1 MVRCARMAGT
11 FWLVDGTALAYR
23 SHFAFLN
30 NPLVNAKGQQ
40 TSATFGYVRALLD
53 ILRKEKVDGMAVAFD
68 VSRETFRKELYK
80 DYKATR
86 EKAPEEMTAQF
97 PWIKE
102 VTAALGIPMLER
114 QGFEADDLIAAAV
127 RKAEAQGFDVRIVT
141 GDKDM
146 LQLVSD
152 RVHVYDLG
160 KKTGPVVIDPAGV
173 RERFGVGPERI
184 TDVLGLMGD
193 TSDNVPGVPK
203 IGEKTAASLIQEFGS
218 LEEALVRAGARKGK
232 VYENLV
238 AFADQ
243 ARLSKRLVTLRTDLD
258 VELPPLG
265 KRDLVTLRRLFLD
278 LDFNALLK
286 EIVGA
291 GGDRASD
298 EGYRIVRGGRELDDL
313 VRELEGFFVIDTETS
328 SLDPF
333 SAEIVGMSFSWAPG
347 KAAYVPWSAEA
358 ARKLRPL
365 LEDDARP
372 KGAQN
377 AKFDLQVLRT
387 HGIEVKGLGFDT
399 MVASYLLDPGR
410 GVHNLDALALRY
422 LNVRKTA
429 TEELIGKGADAISMK
444 DVPEDKVAHYAAED
458 ADCTWRLVE
467 VFRPR
472 LEADGLMPLF
482 RDVEMPLVHVLLD
495 MERAGVRV
503 DVPYLKGL
511 SREFEDM
518 AHRVEREI
526 REIAG
531 EEVNLNSPKQLGPLL
546 FEKLEIQKGSA
557 RRMKR
562 TRTGAYAT
570 DADTLEAFSSHP
582 IVAKL
587 LDYREVTKLRSTYVD
602 ALPGMVHP
610 RSGRIHSSFNQTVA
624 ATGRLSSENPNL
636 QNIPIRTEIGRRI
649 RRAFVA
655 DEGRRLLSADYS
667 QIELRL
673 MAHLSGDAGLCEV
686 YRRGGDVHAETAA
699 RMFKLPLA
707 DVTREQRGS
716 AKAINFGI
724 LYGMGPTRLAR
735 DLKIPMDEAREFL
748 DRYFREFPGVRD
760 FQRRAVEQTR
770 REGFVT
776 TLLGR
781 RRAIPELASDE
792 PAVRAAAEN
801 MAKNTPVQGTAAD
814 LIKVAMVRIR
824 RRLRGESLRAQ
835 MILQVHDELVFEA
848 PEEEIDRLAPLV
860 RGEMEGAL
868 ELKVPIVVDL
878 GTGRDWLEAHA

>member
-1 MVRCARMAGT
+1 MAGT

-23 SHFAFLN
+23 SHFAFLSS
-30 NPLVNAKGQQ
+30 PLVNAKGQQ

-68 VSRETFRKELYK
+68 VSRETFRKELYPE
-80 DYKATR
+80 YKATR

-102 VTAALGIPMLER
+102 ITEALGIPILER
-114 QGFEADDLIAAAV
+114 AGFEADDLIAAATKKV
-127 RKAEAQGFDVRIVT
+127 EAAGSDVRIVT

-184 TDVLGLMGD
+184 VDILGLMGD

-203 IGEKTAASLIQEFGS
+203 IGEKTAAALVQEFGT
-218 LEEALVRAGARKGK
+218 LEEAVARAGARKGK

-243 ARLSKRLVTLRTDLD
+243 ALLSKRLVTLRTDID
-258 VELPPLG
+258 VDLPPLG
-265 KRDLVTLRRLFLD
+265 KRDTERLKELFLE
-278 LDFNALLK
+278 LDFNILLK
-286 EIVGA
+286 EVLGGA
-291 GGDRASD
+291 GARTSD
-298 EGYRIVRGGRELDDL
+298 EKYRTVRGGKELDEL
-313 VRELEGFFVIDTETS
+313 VRELKGFFVLDTETT
-328 SLDPF
+328 SLDPL

-347 KAAYVPWSAEA
+347 AAAYVPWSAEA
-358 ARKLRPL
+358 KGKLAPV
-365 LEDDARP
+365 LEDARLP

-377 AKFDLQVLRT
+377 AKFDLQVLKT
-387 HGIEVKGLGFDT
+387 HRIEVRGLEFDT

-410 GVHNLDALALRY
+410 GAHNLDALALRY
-422 LNVRKTA
+422 LDVRKTA

-444 DVPEDKVAHYAAED
+444 DVPEEKVARYASED
-458 ADCTWRLVE
+458 ADCTYRLVD

-503 DVPYLKGL
+503 DSGYLKGL

-518 AHRVEREI
+518 AHKVEREI

-531 EEVNLNSPKQLGPLL
+531 EEINLNSPKQLGPLL
-546 FEKLEIQKGSA
+546 FEKLEIQKGTS

-570 DADTLEAFSSHP
+570 DADTLEAFASHP

-587 LDYREVTKLRSTYVD
+587 LDYREVTKLKSTYVD

-610 RSGRIHSSFNQTVA
+610 RTGRIHSSFNQAVA

-649 RRAFVA
+649 RRAFIA
-655 DEGRRLLSADYS
+655 DEGCRLLSADYS

-673 MAHLSGDAGLCEV
+673 MAHLSGDPGLCEV

-699 RMFKLPLA
+699 RMFKVPLA
-707 DVTREQRGS
+707 EVTREQRGS

-748 DRYFREFPGVRD
+748 DRYFREFPGVKE
-760 FQRRAVEQTR
+760 FQRQAVEKAR
-770 REGFVT
+770 REGYVT

-781 RRAIPELASDE
+781 RRAIPEISSDE
-792 PAVRAAAEN
+792 PAVRASAEN

-824 RRLRGESLRAQ
+824 ERLRSVRSSAR

-848 PEEEIDRLAPLV
+848 PEGEIDRLAPLV
-860 RGEMEGAL
+860 RREMEGAL
-868 ELKVPIVVDL
+868 DLNVPIVVDL
-878 GTGRDWLEAHA
+878 GTGRDWLAAHE

>member
-1 MVRCARMAGT
+1 MAGT

-23 SHFAFLN
+23 SHFAFLS
-30 NPLVNAKGQQ
+30 NPLLNAKGQQ
-40 TSATFGYVRALLD
+40 TSATFGYVRAILD

-68 VSRETFRKELYK
+68 VSRETFRKELYAE
-80 DYKATR
+80 YKATR

-102 VTAALGIPMLER
+102 LTQALGITILER
-114 QGFEADDLIAAAV
+114 AGFEADDLIAAATK
-127 RKAEAQGFDVRIVT
+127 KAEALGCDVRIVT

-184 TDVLGLMGD
+184 ADVLGLMGD

-203 IGEKTAASLIQEFGS
+203 IGEKTAAALVQEFGT
-218 LEEALVRAGARKGK
+218 LEEVLARAGARKGK

-258 VELPPLG
+258 VDLPPLG
-265 KRDLVTLRRLFLD
+265 KRDPERLKELFLE
-278 LDFNALLK
+278 LDFNVLLK
-286 EIVGA
+286 EVLGGA
-291 GGDRASD
+291 GARTSD
-298 EGYRIVRGGRELDDL
+298 EGYRTVRGRELDGL
-313 VRELEGFFVIDTETS
+313 VRELKGFFVLDTETT
-328 SLDPF
+328 SLDSL
-333 SAEIVGMSFSWAPG
+333 SAGIVGMSFSWASG

-358 ARKLRPL
+358 KEKLRPA
-365 LEDDARP
+365 LEDARLP

-377 AKFDLQVLRT
+377 AKFDLQVLKT
-387 HGIEVKGLGFDT
+387 HGIEVKGLEFDT

-410 GVHNLDALALRY
+410 GAHNLDALALRY
-422 LNVRKTA
+422 LDVKKTA
-429 TEELIGKGADAISMK
+429 TEELIGKGANAISMK
-444 DVPEDKVAHYAAED
+444 DVPEEKVARYASED
-458 ADCTWRLVE
+458 ADCTYRLAE
-467 VFRPR
+467 LFRPR

-482 RDVEMPLVHVLLD
+482 REVEMPLVLVLLD

-503 DVPYLKGL
+503 DSDYLKKL
-511 SREFEDM
+511 SKEFEDM
-518 AHRVEREI
+518 AHKVEREI

-546 FEKLEIQKGSA
+546 FEKLEIQKGST

-570 DADTLEAFSSHP
+570 DADTLEAFASHP

-587 LDYREVTKLRSTYVD
+587 LDYREVTKLKSTYVD

-610 RSGRIHSSFNQTVA
+610 RTGRIHSSFNQTVA

-649 RRAFVA
+649 RRAFIA
-655 DEGRRLLSADYS
+655 DEGCRLLSADYS

-673 MAHLSGDAGLCEV
+673 MAHLSGDPALCEV

-699 RMFKLPLA
+699 RMFKVPLA
-707 DVTREQRGS
+707 EVTREQRGS

-724 LYGMGPTRLAR
+724 LYGMGSARLAR

-748 DRYFREFPGVRD
+748 DRYFREFPGVKE
-760 FQRRAVEQTR
+760 FQRQAVEKAR
-770 REGFVT
+770 REGYVT

-781 RRAIPELASDE
+781 RRAIPEMSSEE
-792 PAVRAAAEN
+792 PAVRANAEN

-824 RRLRGESLRAQ
+824 ARLLSAKSRAR

-868 ELKVPIVVDL
+868 DLKVPIVVDM
-878 GTGRDWLEAHA
+878 GTGRDWLEAHE

>member
-1 MVRCARMAGT
+1 MGGT

-23 SHFAFLN
+23 SHFAFIS
-30 NPLVNAKGQQ
+30 NPLVNAKGQE

-86 EKAPEEMTAQF
+86 EKAPVEMTAQF

-102 VTAALGIPMLER
+102 ITDALGIPILER
-114 QGFEADDLIAAAV
+114 QGFEADDLIAAAAK
-127 RKAEAQGFDVRIVT
+127 RAEAEGFDVRIVT

-146 LQLVSD
+146 LQLVND
-152 RVHVYDLG
+152 RVHVWDLG
-160 KKTGPVVIDPAGV
+160 KKTGPVEIDPAGV

-184 TDVLGLMGD
+184 IDVLGLMGD
-193 TSDNVPGVPK
+193 TSDNVPGVPG
-203 IGEKTAASLIQEFGS
+203 IGEKKARGLLDEFGS
-218 LEEALVRAGARKGK
+218 LEEALARAPARKGK
-232 VYENLV
+232 IYESLV
-238 AFADQ
+238 QFADQ
-243 ARLSKRLVTLRTDLD
+243 ARLSKRLVTLRTDID
-258 VELPPLG
+258 VALPPLG
-265 KRDLVTLRRLFLD
+265 KRDNGKLRKLFLD
-278 LDFNALLK
+278 LDFNVLMK
-286 EIVGA
+286 DIA
-291 GGDRASD
+291 GDAGERTSD
-298 EGYRIVRGGRELDDL
+298 EAYVTARGGRELDAL
-313 VRELEGFFVIDTETS
+313 LRELKGFFVIDTETT
-328 SLDPF
+328 SLDPL
-333 SAEIVGMSFSWAPG
+333 SAGIVGMSFSWAPG
-347 KAAYVPWSAEA
+347 KAAYVPWSDEA
-358 ARKLRPL
+358 KARLKPV
-365 LEDDARP
+365 LEDPSCR

-387 HGIEVKGLGFDT
+387 HGIDVHGLEFDT

-410 GVHNLDALALRY
+410 GTHNLDALALRY

-429 TEELIGKGADAISMK
+429 TEELIGKGASAISMA
-444 DVPEDKVAHYAAED
+444 DVPEEKVARYAAED
-458 ADCTWRLVE
+458 ADVTFRLVD

-472 LEADGLMPLF
+472 LEADGLVPLF

-503 DVPYLKGL
+503 DVPYLKKL
-511 SREFEDM
+511 SKEFEDM
-518 AHRVEREI
+518 AHRVERDV

-546 FEKLEIQKGSA
+546 FEKLEIQKGTG
-557 RRMKR
+557 RRPKR

-570 DADTLEAFSSHP
+570 DADTLEAYAAHP
-582 IVAKL
+582 IVTKL
-587 LDYREVTKLRSTYVD
+587 LDYREVTKLKSTYVD

-610 RSGRIHSSFNQTVA
+610 SDGRIHSSFNQTVA

-655 DEGRRLLSADYS
+655 EEGFRLLSADYS

-673 MAHLSGDAGLCEV
+673 MAHLSKDPGLCDV
-686 YRRGGDVHAETAA
+686 YRRKGDVHAETAA
-699 RMFKLPLA
+699 RMFKVPLG

-735 DLKIPMDEAREFL
+735 DLKIPMDEARDFL
-748 DRYFREFPGVRD
+748 DRYFSEFPGVRD
-760 FQRRAVEQTR
+760 FQRQAVEKAR
-770 REGFVT
+770 REGYVT

-781 RRAIPELASDE
+781 RRAIPEITSDE
-792 PAVRAAAEN
+792 PQVRANAEN

-824 RRLRGESLRAQ
+824 RRLIDERFRAR

-848 PEEEIDRLAPLV
+848 PEGEIDRLAPLV

-868 ELKVPIVVDL
+868 DLDVPIVAEM
-878 GTGRDWLEAHA
+878 GTGRDWLEAHE

>member
-1 MVRCARMAGT
+1 MAGT

-23 SHFAFLN
+23 SHYAFIAR
-30 NPLVNAKGQQ
+30 PLTNAKGQE

-102 VTAALGIPMLER
+102 ITEALGIPILER
-114 QGFEADDLIAAAV
+114 EGFEADDLIAAATK
-127 RKAEAQGFDVRIVT
+127 RAEAKGFDVKIVT

-152 RVHVYDLG
+152 RVHVWDLG
-160 KKTGPVVIDPAGV
+160 KKTGPVEIDPAGV
-173 RERFGVGPERI
+173 RELFGVGPDRI
-184 TDVLGLMGD
+184 VDLLGLMGD
-193 TSDNVPGVPK
+193 TSDNVPGVK
-203 IGEKTAASLIQEFGS
+203 GIGEKKARGLLEEFGS
-218 LEEALVRAGARKGK
+218 LEEALARAPARKGK
-232 VYENLV
+232 IYESLV
-238 AFADQ
+238 QFADQ

-258 VELPPLG
+258 VALPPLG
-265 KRDLVTLRRLFLD
+265 KRDTARLRKLFLD
-278 LDFNALLK
+278 LDFNVLLK
-286 EIVGA
+286 DVA
-291 GGDRASD
+291 GEAGERTSD
-298 EGYRIVRGGRELDDL
+298 EGYVTARGGPALDAL
-313 VRELEGFFVIDTETS
+313 LRELEGFFVIDTETT
-328 SLDPF
+328 SLDPL
-333 SAEIVGMSFSWAPG
+333 SAGIVGMSFSWAPG
-347 KAAYVPWSAEA
+347 KAAYVPWSDEA
-358 ARKLRPL
+358 KGRLKPL
-365 LEDDARP
+365 LEDHGRR

-387 HGIEVKGLGFDT
+387 HGIEVKGLEFDT

-410 GVHNLDALALRY
+410 GTHNLDALALRY
-422 LNVRKTA
+422 LNVKKTA
-429 TEELIGKGADAISMK
+429 TEELIGKGASAISMA
-444 DVPEDKVAHYAAED
+444 DVPEEKVARCAAED
-458 ADCTWRLVE
+458 ADVTFRLVE
-467 VFRPR
+467 AFRPR

-503 DVPYLKGL
+503 DVPYLKKL
-511 SREFEDM
+511 SKEFEDM
-518 AHRVEREI
+518 AHRVERDV

-546 FEKLEIQKGSA
+546 FEKLEIQKGTG
-557 RRMKR
+557 RRPKR

-570 DADTLEAFSSHP
+570 DADTLEAFAAHP

-587 LDYREVTKLRSTYVD
+587 LDYREVTKLKSTYVD

-610 RSGRIHSSFNQTVA
+610 SDGRIHSSFNQTVA

-655 DEGRRLLSADYS
+655 DEGCRLLSADYS

-673 MAHLSGDAGLCEV
+673 MAHLSGDPGLCEV
-686 YRRGGDVHAETAA
+686 YRRKGDVHAETAA
-699 RMFKLPLA
+699 RMFKVPLEK
-707 DVTREQRGS
+707 VTREQRNS

-735 DLKIPMDEAREFL
+735 DLKIPMDEARDFL
-748 DRYFREFPGVRD
+748 DRYFSEFPGVRD
-760 FQRRAVEQTR
+760 FQRQAVEKAR
-770 REGFVT
+770 REGYVT

-781 RRAIPELASDE
+781 RRAIPEITSDE
-792 PAVRAAAEN
+792 PQVRANAEN

-824 RRLRGESLRAQ
+824 ERLRKERFRAR

-848 PEEEIDRLAPLV
+848 PGEEIDRLAPLV

-868 ELKVPIVVDL
+868 ELGVPIVAEM
-878 GTGRDWLEAHA
+878 GTGRDWLEAHE

>member
-1 MVRCARMAGT
+1 MAGT

-23 SHFAFLN
+23 SHFAFIS
-30 NPLVNAKGQQ
+30 NPLTNAKGQE
-40 TSATFGYVRALLD
+40 TSATFGYVRGLFD

-80 DYKATR
+80 EYKATR

-102 VTAALGIPMLER
+102 ITEALGIPMLER
-114 QGFEADDLIAAAV
+114 EGFEADDLIAAATK
-127 RKAEAQGFDVRIVT
+127 RALAEGFDVKIVT

-152 RVHVYDLG
+152 RVHVWDLG
-160 KKTGPVVIDPAGV
+160 KKTGPLEIDPAGV
-173 RERFGVGPERI
+173 RELFGVGPDRI
-184 TDVLGLMGD
+184 IDLLGLMGD
-193 TSDNVPGVPK
+193 TSDNVPGVK
-203 IGEKTAASLIQEFGS
+203 GIGEKTARKLLEEFGT
-218 LEEALVRAGARKGK
+218 LEEVLAHAPERKGK
-232 VYENLV
+232 KTYDSLV
-238 AFADQ
+238 EQADA

-258 VELPPLG
+258 VDLPPLR
-265 KRDLVTLRRLFLD
+265 KRDSTRLRELFLE

-286 EIVGA
+286 EVVGEA
-291 GGDRASD
+291 GERTSD
-298 EGYRIVRGGRELDDL
+298 EGYVTARGGAELDAL
-313 VRELEGFFVIDTETS
+313 RRKLAGFFVIDTETS

-333 SAEIVGMSFSWAPG
+333 SARIVGMSFSWDDG
-347 KAAYVPWSAEA
+347 KAAYVPWSDEA
-358 ARKLRPL
+358 RSTLKPL
-365 LEDDARP
+365 LEDPALR

-387 HGIEVKGLGFDT
+387 HGIEVMGLEFDT

-410 GVHNLDALALRY
+410 GTHNLDALALRY

-429 TEELIGKGADAISMK
+429 TEELIGKGASAISMA
-444 DVPEDKVAHYAAED
+444 DVPEEKVARYAAED
-458 ADCTWRLVE
+458 ADVTYRLVD
-467 VFRPR
+467 VFRPQ

-482 RDVEMPLVHVLLD
+482 RDVEMPLVRVLLD

-503 DVPYLKGL
+503 DVPYLKQL
-511 SREFEDM
+511 SREFEDV
-518 AHRVEREI
+518 AHKVEREI

-546 FEKLEIQKGSA
+546 FEKLEIQKGTG
-557 RRMKR
+557 RRPKR
-562 TRTGAYAT
+562 TRTGAYST
-570 DADTLEAFSSHP
+570 DADTLEAFAAHP

-587 LDYREVTKLRSTYVD
+587 LDYREVTKLKSTYVD

-610 RSGRIHSSFNQTVA
+610 SDGRIHSSFNQTVA

-655 DEGRRLLSADYS
+655 EEGNRLLSADYS

-673 MAHLSGDAGLCEV
+673 MAHLSGDPGLCEV
-686 YRRGGDVHAETAA
+686 YRRKGDVHAETAA
-699 RMFKLPLA
+699 RMFKLPLGE
-707 DVTREQRGS
+707 VTRDQRSS

-735 DLKIPMDEAREFL
+735 DLKISMDEARDFL
-748 DRYFREFPGVRD
+748 DRYFGEFPGVRD
-760 FQRRAVEQTR
+760 FQRRAVEKAR
-770 REGFVT
+770 HEGYVT

-781 RRAIPELASDE
+781 RRAIPEIVSDE
-792 PAVRAAAEN
+792 PGVRANAEN

-814 LIKVAMVRIR
+814 LIKVAMVKIHA
-824 RRLRGESLRAQ
+824 RLARERFRAR

-848 PEEEIDRLAPLV
+848 PAEEIDRLAPLV

-868 ELKVPIVVDL
+868 ALDVPIVADL
-878 GTGRDWLEAHA
+878 GVGRDWLEAHE

>member
-1 MVRCARMAGT
+1 MAGT

-23 SHFAFLN
+23 SHFAFIS
-30 NPLVNAKGQQ
+30 NPLTNAKGQQ
-40 TSATFGYVRALLD
+40 TSATFGYVRAILD

-68 VSRETFRKELYK
+68 VSRETFRKELFA

-102 VTAALGIPMLER
+102 VTEALGIPILER
-114 QGFEADDLIAAAV
+114 EGFEADDLIASAT
-127 RKAEAQGFDVRIVT
+127 REAEAKGFDVRIVT

-160 KKTGPVVIDPAGV
+160 KKTGPVEIDPAGV
-173 RERFGVGPERI
+173 RERFGVGPDRI
-184 TDVLGLMGD
+184 ADLLGLMGD
-193 TSDNVPGVPK
+193 TSDNVPGVK
-203 IGEKTAASLIQEFGS
+203 GIGEKKARGLLEEFGS
-218 LEEALVRAGARKGK
+218 LEEVLAHAPERKGK
-232 VYENLV
+232 MYESLV
-238 AFADQ
+238 AHAGD
-243 ARLSKRLVTLRTDLD
+243 ARLSKRLVTLRSDLA
-258 VELPPLG
+258 VNLPPLG
-265 KRDLVTLRRLFLD
+265 KRDTETLRSLFLA
-278 LDFNALLK
+278 LDFNVLLK
-286 EIVGA
+286 EVVGEA
-291 GGDRASD
+291 GERTSD
-298 EGYRIVRGGRELDDL
+298 TGYRTARTAKEIDAL
-313 VRELEGFFVIDTETS
+313 VRELKGFFVIDTETS
-328 SLDPF
+328 SLDPLA
-333 SAEIVGMSFSWAPG
+333 AEIVGMSFSWAPG
-347 KAAYVPWSAEA
+347 EAAYVPWSPEA
-358 ARKLRPL
+358 KERLRGVL
-365 LEDDARP
+365 GNGMLP

-387 HGIEVKGLGFDT
+387 HGIEVLALVFDT

-410 GVHNLDALALRY
+410 GAHNLDALALRY
-422 LNVRKTA
+422 LNVKKTA
-429 TEELIGKGADAISMK
+429 TEELIGKGASAISMAE
-444 DVPEDKVAHYAAED
+444 VPEEKVARYAAED
-458 ADCTWRLVE
+458 ADVTYRLVD
-467 VFRPR
+467 VFRPQ
-472 LEADGLMPLF
+472 LEAQGLMPLF
-482 RDVEMPLVHVLLD
+482 EDVEMPLVRVLLD

-503 DVPYLKGL
+503 DVDRLNAL
-511 SREFEDM
+511 SKEFEDL
-518 AHRVEREI
+518 AHKVEREI

-531 EEVNLNSPKQLGPLL
+531 EEVNLHSPKQLGPLL
-546 FEKLEIQKGSA
+546 FEKLEIQKGSG
-557 RRMKR
+557 RRPRR

-570 DADTLEAFSSHP
+570 DADTLEAFSAHP

-587 LDYREVTKLRSTYVD
+587 LEYRELTKLKSTYVD

-610 RSGRIHSSFNQTVA
+610 SDGRIHSSFNQTVA

-636 QNIPIRTEIGRRI
+636 QNIPIRTELGRRI

-655 DEGRRLLSADYS
+655 ADGSRLLSADYS

-673 MAHLSGDAGLCEV
+673 MAHLSKDPGLCEV
-686 YRRGGDVHAETAA
+686 YRRKGDVHAETAA
-699 RMFKLPLA
+699 RMFKVPLA
-707 DVTREQRGS
+707 DVTREQRTS

-735 DLKIPMDEAREFL
+735 DLKIPMDEARDFL

-760 FQRRAVEQTR
+760 FQREAVAQAR
-770 REGFVT
+770 REGYVT

-781 RRAIPELASDE
+781 RRAIPEIVSDE
-792 PAVRAAAEN
+792 PAVRASAEN

-814 LIKVAMVRIR
+814 LIKVAMVKIWK
-824 RRLRGESLRAQ
+824 RLGKERFRAK

-868 ELKVPIVVDL
+868 ALDVPIVADL
-878 GTGRDWLEAHA
+878 GTGRDWLEAHE

>member
-1 MVRCARMAGT
+1 MAGT

-23 SHFAFLN
+23 SHFAFIAR
-30 NPLVNAKGQQ
+30 PLTNAKGQE
-40 TSATFGYVRALLD
+40 TSATFGYVRGLLD

-68 VSRETFRKELYK
+68 VSRETFRKELFK

-102 VTAALGIPMLER
+102 ITEALGIPMLER
-114 QGFEADDLIAAAV
+114 QGFEADDLIAAAAK
-127 RKAEAQGFDVRIVT
+127 KAVAKGFDVKIVT

-152 RVHVYDLG
+152 RVHVWDLG
-160 KKTGPVVIDPAGV
+160 KKTGPLEIDPAGV
-173 RERFGVGPERI
+173 RELFGVGPDRI
-184 TDVLGLMGD
+184 VDLLGLMGD
-193 TSDNVPGVPK
+193 TSDNVPGVK
-203 IGEKTAASLIQEFGS
+203 GIGEKKARGLLEEFGS
-218 LEEALVRAGARKGK
+218 LEEALAHAPERKGK
-232 VYENLV
+232 MYESLV
-238 AFADQ
+238 EQAEQ

-258 VELPPLG
+258 VDLPPLG
-265 KRDLVTLRRLFLD
+265 KRDTARLRDLFLE
-278 LDFNALLK
+278 LDFNALLR
-286 EIVGA
+286 EVVGEA
-291 GGDRASD
+291 GEQTSD
-298 EGYRIVRGGRELDDL
+298 EGYVTAHGGAELDAL
-313 VRELEGFFVIDTETS
+313 IAKLRGFFVIDTETS

-333 SAEIVGMSFSWAPG
+333 SAAIVGMSFSWAEG
-347 KAAYVPWSAEA
+347 KAAYVPWSDEA
-358 ARKLRPL
+358 KAKLKGVLVDPGR
-365 LEDDARP
+365 R

-387 HGIEVKGLGFDT
+387 HGIEVQGLEFDT

-410 GVHNLDALALRY
+410 GTHNLDALALRY
-422 LNVRKTA
+422 LNIKKTA
-429 TEELIGKGADAISMK
+429 TEELIGKGASAISMA
-444 DVPEDKVAHYAAED
+444 DVPEEKVARYAAED
-458 ADCTWRLVE
+458 ADVTYRLVD

-472 LEADGLMPLF
+472 LEADGLTPLF
-482 RDVEMPLVHVLLD
+482 KDVEMPLVHVLLD

-503 DVPYLKGL
+503 DVPYLKQL
-511 SREFEDM
+511 SKEFEDV
-518 AHRVEREI
+518 AHKVEREI

-546 FEKLEIQKGSA
+546 FEKLEIQKGTG
-557 RRMKR
+557 RRPKR
-562 TRTGAYAT
+562 TRTGAYST
-570 DADTLEAFSSHP
+570 DADTLEAFAAHP
-582 IVAKL
+582 IVQKL

-610 RSGRIHSSFNQTVA
+610 SDGRIHSSFNQTVA

-655 DEGRRLLSADYS
+655 EEGNRLLSADYS

-673 MAHLSGDAGLCEV
+673 MAHLSGDPGLCEV
-686 YRRGGDVHAETAA
+686 YRRKGDVHAETAA
-699 RMFKLPLA
+699 RMFKVPLGE
-707 DVTREQRGS
+707 VTREQRNS

-735 DLKIPMDEAREFL
+735 DLKISMAEARDFL
-748 DRYFREFPGVRD
+748 DRYFGEFPGVRD
-760 FQRRAVEQTR
+760 FQRQAVDKAR
-770 REGFVT
+770 HEGYVT

-781 RRAIPELASDE
+781 RRAIPEILSDE
-792 PAVRAAAEN
+792 PGVRANAEN

-814 LIKVAMVRIR
+814 LIKVAMVKIR
-824 RRLRGESLRAQ
+824 ERLARERFRAK

-848 PEEEIDRLAPLV
+848 PAEEIDRLAPLV

-868 ELKVPIVVDL
+868 ALDVPIVADL
-878 GTGRDWLEAHA
+878 GTGRDWLEAHE

>member
-1 MVRCARMAGT
+1 MAGT

-23 SHFAFLN
+23 SHYAFIAR
-30 NPLVNAKGQQ
+30 PLTNAKGQE

-102 VTAALGIPMLER
+102 ITEALGIPILER
-114 QGFEADDLIAAAV
+114 EGFEADDLIAAATK
-127 RKAEAQGFDVRIVT
+127 RAEAKGFDVKIVT

-152 RVHVYDLG
+152 RVHVWDLG
-160 KKTGPVVIDPAGV
+160 KKTGPVEIDPAGV
-173 RERFGVGPERI
+173 RELFGVGPDRI
-184 TDVLGLMGD
+184 VDLLGLMGD
-193 TSDNVPGVPK
+193 TSDNVPGVK
-203 IGEKTAASLIQEFGS
+203 GIGEKKARGLLEEFGS
-218 LEEALVRAGARKGK
+218 LEEALARAPARKGK
-232 VYENLV
+232 IYESLV
-238 AFADQ
+238 QFADQ

-258 VELPPLG
+258 VALPPLG
-265 KRDLVTLRRLFLD
+265 KRDTARLRKLFLD
-278 LDFNALLK
+278 LDFNVLLK
-286 EIVGA
+286 DVA
-291 GGDRASD
+291 GEAGERTSD
-298 EGYRIVRGGRELDDL
+298 EGYVTARGGPALDAL
-313 VRELEGFFVIDTETS
+313 LRELEGFFVIDTETT
-328 SLDPF
+328 SLDPL
-333 SAEIVGMSFSWAPG
+333 SAGIVGMSFSWAPG
-347 KAAYVPWSAEA
+347 KAAYVPWSDEA
-358 ARKLRPL
+358 KGRLKPL
-365 LEDDARP
+365 LEDHGRR

-387 HGIEVKGLGFDT
+387 HGIEVKGLEFDT

-410 GVHNLDALALRY
+410 GTHNLDALALRY
-422 LNVRKTA
+422 LNVKKTA
-429 TEELIGKGADAISMK
+429 TEELIGKGASAISMA
-444 DVPEDKVAHYAAED
+444 DVPEEKVARYAAED
-458 ADCTWRLVE
+458 ADVTFRLVE
-467 VFRPR
+467 AFRPR

-503 DVPYLKGL
+503 DVPYLKKL
-511 SREFEDM
+511 SKEFEDM
-518 AHRVEREI
+518 AHRVERDV

-546 FEKLEIQKGSA
+546 FEKLEIQKGTG
-557 RRMKR
+557 RRPKR

-570 DADTLEAFSSHP
+570 DADTLEAFAAHP

-587 LDYREVTKLRSTYVD
+587 LDYREVTKLKSTYVD

-610 RSGRIHSSFNQTVA
+610 SDGRIHSSFNQTVA

-655 DEGRRLLSADYS
+655 DEGCRLLSADYS

-673 MAHLSGDAGLCEV
+673 MAHLSGDPGLCEV
-686 YRRGGDVHAETAA
+686 YRRKGDVHAETAA
-699 RMFKLPLA
+699 RMFKVPLEK
-707 DVTREQRGS
+707 VTREQRNS

-735 DLKIPMDEAREFL
+735 DLKIPMDEARDFL
-748 DRYFREFPGVRD
+748 DRYFSEFPGVRD
-760 FQRRAVEQTR
+760 FQRQAVEKAR
-770 REGFVT
+770 REGYVT

-781 RRAIPELASDE
+781 RRAIPEITSDE
-792 PAVRAAAEN
+792 PQVRANAEN

-824 RRLRGESLRAQ
+824 ERLRKERFRAR

-848 PEEEIDRLAPLV
+848 PGEEIDRLAPLV

-868 ELKVPIVVDL
+868 ELGVPIVAEM
-878 GTGRDWLEAHA
+878 GTGRDWLEAHE

>member
-1 MVRCARMAGT
+1 MGGT

-23 SHFAFLN
+23 SHFAFVA
-30 NPLVNAKGQQ
+30 NPLTNAKGQE

-80 DYKATR
+80 EYKATR

-97 PWIKE
+97 PWIRE
-102 VTAALGIPMLER
+102 ATEALGIPILER
-114 QGFEADDLIAAAV
+114 KGFEADDLIAAAAK
-127 RKAEAQGFDVRIVT
+127 RAEAAGYDVKIVT

-152 RVHVYDLG
+152 RVHVWDPG
-160 KKTGPVVIDPAGV
+160 KKTGPVEIDADGV
-173 RERFGVGPERI
+173 REKFGVPPDKI
-184 TDVLGLMGD
+184 TDLLGLMGD

-203 IGEKTAASLIQEFGS
+203 VGEKTAASLVREFGS
-218 LEEALVRAGARKGK
+218 LEEAIARAPAKKGK
-232 VYENLV
+232 VYENLI

-258 VELPPLG
+258 VELPGLG
-265 KRDLVTLRRLFLD
+265 KRDPARLRDLFLA

-286 EIVGA
+286 EIGGG
-291 GGDRASD
+291 GGDPTSD
-298 EGYRIVRGGRELDDL
+298 EGYRTVRGGKELDEL
-313 VRELEGFFVIDTETS
+313 VRGIQGLLVIDTETT

-333 SAEIVGMSFSWAPG
+333 SAGIVGMSFSWALG
-347 KAAYVPWSAEA
+347 EAAYVPWSAEA
-358 ARKLRPL
+358 LAKLKPM
-365 LEDDARP
+365 LEDARIP
-372 KGAQN
+372 KAAQN

-387 HGIEVKGLGFDT
+387 HGVEVAGLEFDT

-429 TEELIGKGADAISMK
+429 TEELIGKGAEAISMA
-444 DVPEDKVAHYAAED
+444 DVPEEKVARYAAED
-458 ADCTWRLVE
+458 ADCTYRLVQ

-472 LEADGLMPLF
+472 LEEDGLLPLF
-482 RDVEMPLVHVLLD
+482 RDVEMPLVLVLLD

-503 DVPYLKGL
+503 DPGYLKEL

-518 AHRVEREI
+518 AFKVEREI

-546 FEKLEIQKGSA
+546 FEKLEIQKGT
-557 RRMKR
+557 RRPVKR

-570 DADTLEAFSSHP
+570 DADTLDAFAAHP

-602 ALPGMVHP
+602 ALPGMIHP
-610 RSGRIHSSFNQTVA
+610 SDGRIHSSFNQTVA

-649 RRAFVA
+649 RRAFIA
-655 DEGRRLLSADYS
+655 DEGCLLLSADYS

-673 MAHLSGDAGLCEV
+673 MAHLSGDPALCDV
-686 YRRGGDVHAETAA
+686 YRKGGDIHAETAS
-699 RMFKLPLA
+699 RMFKLPLSE
-707 DVTREQRGS
+707 VTRVQRGS

-724 LYGMGPTRLAR
+724 LYGMGPQRLAR

-748 DRYFREFPGVRD
+748 DRYFREFPGVRE
-760 FQRRAVEQTR
+760 FQRQAVEKAR
-770 REGFVT
+770 HEGFVT

-781 RRAIPELASDE
+781 RRAIPEIVSDE
-792 PAVRAAAEN
+792 PAVRANAEN

-824 RRLRGESLRAQ
+824 RRLLDEGFRAR

-848 PEEEIDRLAPLV
+848 PDGEIDRLVPLV

-868 ELKVPIVVDL
+868 ALKVPIVAEL
-878 GTGRDWLEAHA
+878 GTGRTWLDAHE

>member
-1 MVRCARMAGT
+1 MAGT

-23 SHFAFLN
+23 SHFAFLS

-68 VSRETFRKELYK
+68 VSRETFRKELYPE
-80 DYKATR
+80 YKATR

-102 VTAALGIPMLER
+102 ITEALGIPILER
-114 QGFEADDLIAAAV
+114 AGFEADDLIAAATK
-127 RKAEAQGFDVRIVT
+127 RAEAKGFDVRIVT

-160 KKTGPVVIDPAGV
+160 KKTGPVEIDPAGV

-184 TDVLGLMGD
+184 VDILGLMGD
-193 TSDNVPGVPK
+193 TSDNVPGVPL
-203 IGEKTAASLIQEFGS
+203 IGPKKASALVQEFGS
-218 LEEALVRAGARKGK
+218 LEEVLAHAHEGKGK
-232 VYENLV
+232 AHENLV

-258 VELPPLG
+258 VDLPGLG
-265 KRDLVTLRRLFLD
+265 KRDAEALRRLFLE
-278 LDFNALLK
+278 LDFNVLLK
-286 EIVGA
+286 EVVGA
-291 GGDRASD
+291 AGERART
-298 EGYRIVRGGRELDDL
+298 EGYRIARGGRELQDL
-313 VRELEGFFVIDTETS
+313 LRALKGFFVLDTETT
-328 SLDPF
+328 SLDAL
-333 SAEIVGMSFSWAPG
+333 SAAIVGMSFSWAPG
-347 KAAYVPWSAEA
+347 EAAYVPWSEA
-358 ARKLRPL
+358 AKEMLRPV
-365 LEDDARP
+365 LEDARLP

-387 HGIEVKGLGFDT
+387 NGIEVKGVEFDT

-410 GVHNLDALALRY
+410 GAHNLDALALRY
-422 LNVRKTA
+422 LDIRKTA
-429 TEELIGKGADAISMK
+429 TEELIGKGASAISMA
-444 DVPEDKVAHYAAED
+444 DVPEEKVARYAAED
-458 ADCTWRLVE
+458 ADCTYRLVD
-467 VFRPR
+467 VFRPK
-472 LEADGLMPLF
+472 LEAQGLMPLF
-482 RDVEMPLVHVLLD
+482 RDVEMPLVRVLLD

-503 DVPYLKGL
+503 DVDYLKQL

-518 AHRVEREI
+518 AHKVEREI

-546 FEKLEIQKGSA
+546 FEKLEIQKGST

-570 DADTLEAFSSHP
+570 DADTLEAFASHP

-610 RSGRIHSSFNQTVA
+610 SDGRIHSSFNQTVA

-649 RRAFVA
+649 RRAFIA
-655 DEGRRLLSADYS
+655 DEGCRLLSADYS

-673 MAHLSGDAGLCEV
+673 MAHLSKDPGLCDV
-686 YRRGGDVHAETAA
+686 YRRKGDVHAETAA
-699 RMFKLPLA
+699 RMFKVPLPE
-707 DVTREQRGS
+707 VTREQRGS

-760 FQRRAVEQTR
+760 FQRQAVETAR
-770 REGFVT
+770 REGYVT

-781 RRAIPELASDE
+781 RRAIPEITSEE
-792 PAVRAAAEN
+792 PGVRASAEN

-814 LIKVAMVRIR
+814 LIKVAMVKIHQ
-824 RRLRGESLRAQ
+824 RLLDEGSSVR
-835 MILQVHDELVFEA
+835 MILQVHDELVFEG
-848 PEEEIDRLAPLV
+848 PGGEMDRLRSLV
-860 RGEMEGAL
+860 RHEMENAL
-868 ELKVPIVVDL
+868 KLDVPIVADV
-878 GTGRDWLEAHA
+878 GIGRDWLEAHE